1 MIQEFLHGGAADLM
15 RKVFP
20 SAPEPWI
27 DLSTGVNPW
36 AYPTAGLDVSNL
48 RRLPTANAYAACRS
62 AMALT
67 FGAPEE
73 AVLVGPGSELLIRLL
88 PTVIAPRHVAIL
100 SPAYG
105 THADVW
111 TAADCQVTAV
121 DRPLDVSSEVDVL
134 VLCNPGYA
142 DGKLYAPE
150 TLERLRSRLATR
162 NGWLIVDEAYADLNP
177 QASLAPR
184 GGSDGLI
191 VLRSAGKF
199 FGLPG
204 ARLGALIA
212 PPQIRAAM
220 VERLGAWPVSSLA
233 LCIGRQAYSDLGWQM
248 ETRRRLGRACRRLD
262 RILSDAGFASAC
274 GTSLYRVIET
284 PSATKTW
291 SRLARRGIYVRRFP
305 WTEHRL
311 RIGLPPDPEAADRLM
326 RAFTP

>member
-1 MIQEFLHGGAADLM
+1 MIQEFLHGGAVDLM

-36 AYPTAGLDVSNL
+36 AYPTDDLAVSDL
-48 RRLPTANAYAACRS
+48 RRLPTATAYAACRS

-67 FGAPEE
+67 FGAEEE

-105 THADVW
+105 AHADVW
-111 TAADCQVTAV
+111 KAADCNVTAV
-121 DRPLDVSSEVDVL
+121 DSPLDVSSEVDVL

-142 DGKLYAPE
+142 DGKLYTPE
-150 TLERLRSRLATR
+150 TLERLRSRLARR

-177 QASLAPR
+177 QASLASR

-191 VLRSAGKF
+191 VFRSAGKF

-212 PPQIRAAM
+212 PSQIQAAM

-233 LCIGRQAYSDLGWQM
+233 LRIGKQAYGDLGWQA

-262 RILSDAGFASAC
+262 RILADAGFASAC
-274 GTSLYRVIET
+274 GTSLYRVIEI
-284 PSATKTW
+284 PSATETW

-305 WTEHRL
+305 WTEDHL
-311 RIGLPPDPEAADRLM
+311 RIGLPPDPEAESRLM